1 MNTTLQSIIAEAKR
15 AQAQRETEAQ
25 QQQLQERLE
34 ALATF
39 EVDLKCDFSESLI
52 EALDVR
58 LEYTHGSRLPVQAQ
72 FSVGGVSFMMNKE
85 RLDSSDGIEA
95 WCLYRAWRHTP
106 VAIIPA
112 RGIDPQER
120 VHMLALAIDSE
131 VG

>member
-1 MNTTLQSIIAEAKR
+1 MNTTLQFIIAEAKR

-25 QQQLQERLE
+25 QQQEQERLD
-34 ALATF
+34 ALAAF

-52 EALDVR
+52 NALDVR
-58 LEYTHGSRLPVQAQ
+58 LEYTHGSRHPVQAQ

-85 RLDSSDGIEA
+85 RLASDGEA

-120 VHMLALAIDSE
+120 VHVLALAIDSE